1 MTEELLLDPKSLGAE
16 VELGILQAIAT
27 LSAKSPV
34 TIRNHLESRK
44 EEPSNIALA
53 TWQEPRCISDTRL
66 AVQLTSQTSQL
77 QH

>member
-34 TIRNHLESRK
+34 TIRNHLDSSK
-44 EEPSNIALA
+44 GGTL
-53 TWQEPRCISDTRL
+53 
-66 AVQLTSQTSQL
+66 
-77 QH
+77 